1 LTVPRR
7 ANQVFEVAVLEHL
20 EHGLY
25 VHVRAE
31 SNDERPVAGS
41 FRMQIIL
48 IRVVAEIPRVL
59 ADRAVLL
66 AKRTVRARAVVTR
79 GAIHI
84 AVIGNPEVSDRADV
98 TQQVLSFGDVGWV
111 CFRVSV

>member
-1 LTVPRR
+1 
-7 ANQVFEVAVLEHL
+7 
-20 EHGLY
+20 
-25 VHVRAE
+25 
-31 SNDERPVAGS
+31 
-41 FRMQIIL
+41 
-48 IRVVAEIPRVL
+48 
-59 ADRAVLL
+59 
-66 AKRTVRARAVVTR
+66 VVTR